1 MSESFSDYVFIGS
14 LSELGFK
21 LEEKYKEKFDNN
33 SYTLKSRPF
42 DSKYFTALDQTKF
55 VQSTVSKDNKDIVDD
70 GVRSSKIYKKCNIE
84 VRSSCTY
91 DYYNRKINTTK
102 VKPLKNSLECSF
114 AYEFDLIKYEEG
126 DHFNEFHYDTFK
138 NGNVATLLIF
148 YPSEYTGGDLVFKID
163 DVEHIIK
170 TDEFK
175 EITCVIFGKVL
186 HKCTQITSGIRYVFK
201 GSIKAS
207 LPNIL
212 SVNNR
217 FTIDEIDKIDKI
229 NNVSTVEINY
239 DDEIEE
245 QKKIIEDL
253 IDSYYNAKIA
263 YAKANLPSKLNHINN
278 KNNIN
283 NKDNDDEDNKNDDSD
298 YIKALRKL
306 KCLESCKSDHR
317 IRFNLDGKKYNI
329 CVLPY
334 YIESMNDIMKY
345 QQSTLDYI
353 KQLILAGWNVTAMY
367 ETFNFKTD
375 FEEGWRKLEGTQ
387 FYGSASGRNYDDYDG
402 TGYNGKYILHYDTSD
417 VEGGKCL
424 DFHSE
429 YNDQSGDDIYEEYE
443 CSCLLVWKE

>member
-1 MSESFSDYVFIGS
+1 MSNSFSNSFSDSFSDYVYIGP

-21 LEEKYKEKFDNN
+21 LEEEYKEKYNN
-33 SYTLKSRPF
+33 NGYIGYQIKSRPF
-42 DSKYFTALDQTKF
+42 DSKYFTTLDQTKF
-55 VQSTVSKDNKDIVDD
+55 VQSTVAKDNKDIVND
-70 GVRSSKIYKKCNIE
+70 GVRSSKIYKKCNIKLS
-84 VRSSCTY
+84 SSCSY

-102 VKPLKNSLECSF
+102 VKPLKNSLECSVK
-114 AYEFDLIKYEEG
+114 YEFDLIKYEEG
-126 DHFNEFHYDTFK
+126 DHFNEFHYDTFR

-148 YPSEYTGGDLVFKID
+148 CPSEYTGGDLVFKID

-186 HKCTQITSGIRYVFK
+186 HKCTPITNGIRYVLK
-201 GSIKAS
+201 GSIKAT

-212 SVNNR
+212 SVDNR
-217 FTIDEIDKIDKI
+217 FTIDEI
-229 NNVSTVEINY
+229 NNVSTIEINY

-263 YAKANLPSKLNHINN
+263 YAKTNLPSKLNH
-278 KNNIN
+278 IN

-306 KCLESCKSDHR
+306 KCLESCNSYHG
-317 IRFNLDGKKYNI
+317 IRFSLDEKKYNI

-334 YIESMNDIMKY
+334 YIETMNDFTKY
-345 QQSTLDYI
+345 QKSTLDYI
-353 KQLILAGWNVTAMY
+353 KQLILAGWNVTTMY
-367 ETFNFKTD
+367 EAFNFKTD
-375 FEEGWRKLEGTQ
+375 YEEGWRKLIGTR

-402 TGYNGKYILHYDTSD
+402 TGYNYKYILHYDISD

-424 DFHSE
+424 EFHSE

-443 CSCLLVWKE
+443 CSCLLVWK